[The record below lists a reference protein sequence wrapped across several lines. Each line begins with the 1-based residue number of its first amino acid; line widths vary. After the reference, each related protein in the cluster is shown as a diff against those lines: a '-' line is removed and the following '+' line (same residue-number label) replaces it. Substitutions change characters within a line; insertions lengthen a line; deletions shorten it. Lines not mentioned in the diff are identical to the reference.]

1 MFKSII
7 MRDDVGLLFVGL
19 ALLFL
24 IAILYGHQNREHF
37 SDEANAWE
45 TIQREVEADLSTFL
59 VFDVSTFRKN
69 TADQTKFFA
78 LVDGN
83 LNDAQKAQ
91 KAAAQVAAAATK
103 VTTSDIFNTGIDS
116 SWEFITAA
124 APSAQ
129 QLVYQMLQLGVNL
142 TSPRELE
149 NPAGEAPFFKK
160 LKPYFKGKFDLD
172 KPFDTRM
179 ALLDAMYA
187 MIIANNKKGSFGFG
201 EAPSN
206 ASDEIKADWKILFL
220 MRLPDRYIY
229 PTAKGMLQAAARAYM
244 SSPYIGLLNAKAM
257 VRTGSESVLSSF
269 FGN

>member
-7 MRDDVGLLFVGL
+7 MRDEVGLLFVGL

-59 VFDVSTFRKN
+59 VFDVATFRKN

-78 LVDGN
+78 LVDGK

-91 KAAAQVAAAATK
+91 KAAAQLAAAATK
-103 VTTSDIFNTGIDS
+103 VTTNDMFNTGIDS
-116 SWEFITAA
+116 SWEFIAAA
-124 APSAQ
+124 APTSYEF
-129 QLVYQMLQLGVNL
+129 VYRMLNIGVNL
-142 TSPRELE
+142 TSPVDFE
-149 NPAGEAPFFKK
+149 NPSGEGPFFKK
-160 LKPYFKGKFDLD
+160 LKPYFKGKFDMA

-187 MIIANNKKGSFGFG
+187 MIIANNKKGSYGFG
-201 EAPSN
+201 EAPSD
-206 ASDEIKADWKILFL
+206 ASEEIKANWKILFL

-244 SSPYIGLLNAKAM
+244 SSPYIGMLNAKPM